1 MLTNVFGF
9 EIEYESWNKQNS
21 LPIYISGNYKFYMAF
36 ICETRC
42 IIIKPTG
49 ETDTLPALKKHIEK
63 IKEIDDV
70 PVVLQLNS
78 VSFYRR
84 KSLIENRI
92 PFMTDKQVYLP
103 FIGTFLTNER
113 KDKKEKIDK
122 FVFSTQQL
130 VLLYLYTNES
140 KLYISDAT
148 KILPFTAM
156 TLSRAVRQLE
166 STELFNITKD
176 GVNKVIESKYEKYEL
191 FNRIKGYLS
200 NPVCIKG
207 YIEKEKITKNMI
219 LAGESAL
226 SEYTMLNSGR
236 IITYAVNEKDF
247 DKSLLI
253 DELIDPLKQVQLEL
267 WKYDPKFFS
276 DGEVADKL
284 SVALSFM
291 EDKDERI
298 EEAVDELIE
307 KELRK

>member
-42 IIIKPTG
+42 IIIKPAG
-49 ETDTLPALKKHIEK
+49 KTDTLPALKKH
-63 IKEIDDV
+63 
-70 PVVLQLNS
+70 
-78 VSFYRR
+78 
-84 KSLIENRI
+84 
-92 PFMTDKQVYLP
+92 
-103 FIGTFLTNER
+103 
-113 KDKKEKIDK
+113 
-122 FVFSTQQL
+122 
-130 VLLYLYTNES
+130 
-140 KLYISDAT
+140 
-148 KILPFTAM
+148 
-156 TLSRAVRQLE
+156 
-166 STELFNITKD
+166 
-176 GVNKVIESKYEKYEL
+176 
-191 FNRIKGYLS
+191 
-200 NPVCIKG
+200 
-207 YIEKEKITKNMI
+207 IEKEKITKNMI

-267 WKYDPKFFS
+267 WKYDSNFFS

-307 KELRK
+307 RELRK

>member
-42 IIIKPTG
+42 IIIKPAG

-307 KELRK
+307 RELRK